1 MNATNENDVIREHS
15 EIRLGIAVDM
25 PEGLIVPVI
34 HGCGGKS
41 GKEICQAVD
50 DIAQNCRNNQLPP
63 SAYMG
68 GTFTISNLGSEGV
81 RYFTPII
88 NAPEVAILGVGS
100 MRKELMLVNGQVE
113 EHRVMGLCL
122 SFDHRAVD
130 GAPAAR
136 FLRTLCDY
144 VENPF
149 LLSF

>member
-1 MNATNENDVIREHS
+1 
-15 EIRLGIAVDM
+15 
-25 PEGLIVPVI
+25 
-34 HGCGGKS
+34 
-41 GKEICQAVD
+41 
-50 DIAQNCRNNQLPP
+50 
-63 SAYMG
+63 MG

-100 MRKELMLVNGQVE
+100 MRKELALVNGQIE
-113 EHRVMGLCL
+113 QHRVMGLCL

-136 FLRTLCDY
+136 FLRTLRDY
-144 VENPF
+144 MENPF

>member
-25 PEGLIVPVI
+25 PEGLIVTVI